1 MSQTNP
7 VSLTSRLTEPREL
20 ADDVLEA
27 FWFGDDDPTRT
38 HYEASKSLAAE
49 VARVRGLKPFP
60 IVAQRVM
67 DLVSDP
73 AVRLEEVRRI
83 LETDPSLCARTL
95 RLANSALFR
104 MGEPCTAVG
113 QALVR
118 LGTKTIY
125 EMMGAVAMLGMF
137 QDVRG
142 VGRTI
147 RDHCVATAAIGRALV
162 KRNAWHGGAQIFLS
176 GLMHDVGKLLM
187 MQTGEL
193 DYSRLPGE
201 FSGVDRVHVFERN
214 TVAYDH
220 AVLGAHALMVWKIP
234 EVVAQVVAWHHQ
246 PARALAAGGD
256 VALMV
261 ALVRLADRIEPLLAS
276 DTTPTEEEWQ
286 TLEQS
291 ADATF
296 LDLNAQELKNAWP
309 SLAAARSDVLAV
321 FS

>member
-1 MSQTNP
+1 MAQTKP
-7 VSLTSRLTEPREL
+7 LPLTPAEAEHEL

-38 HYEASKSLAAE
+38 HYEASKSLSAE
-49 VARVRGLKPFP
+49 VARLRGLKPFP
-60 IVAQRVM
+60 VVAQRVM

-73 AVRLEEVRRI
+73 AVRLDDVRRM

-95 RLANSALFR
+95 RLANSALYR
-104 MGEPCTAVG
+104 MGEPCTGVG

-147 RDHCVATAAIGRALV
+147 RDHCVGTAAIGRALV
-162 KRNAWHGGAQIFLS
+162 KRNAWHGGAQIFLA

-193 DYSRLPGE
+193 DYSKLPPE
-201 FSGVDRVHVFERN
+201 FNQVDSVHVFERSQ
-214 TVAYDH
+214 VSYDH
-220 AVLGAHALMVWKIP
+220 AVLGAHVLMMWKIP
-234 EVVAQVVAWHHQ
+234 EFVAQVVAWHHQ

-256 VALMV
+256 TALMV
-261 ALVRLADRIEPLLAS
+261 ALVRLADRIEPMLAS
-276 DTTPTEEEWQ
+276 NTAPTAQ
-286 TLEQS
+286 DLQALEQT
-291 ADATF
+291 ADATY

-309 SLAAARSDVLAV
+309 SLAAARLDVLAV